1 MNLFGLFLVSAQ
13 LIPLSSSKI
22 GKTTE
27 NRLPRAAQNAIY
39 FLPPILLIYLW
50 HKILSEEDNE
60 QRR

>member
-27 NRLPRAAQNAIY
+27 NRLPRAAQNAIDV
-39 FLPPILLIYLW
+39 FAMVTNSFTAIW
-50 HKILSEEDNE
+50 
-60 QRR
+60 